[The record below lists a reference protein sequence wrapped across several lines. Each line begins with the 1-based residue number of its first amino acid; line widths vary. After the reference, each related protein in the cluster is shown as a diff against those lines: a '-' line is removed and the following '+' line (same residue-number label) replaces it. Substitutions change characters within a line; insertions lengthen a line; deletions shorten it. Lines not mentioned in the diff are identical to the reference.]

1 MMQSYDYCY
10 YQILAR
16 TDKLEFYVTSKDFFP
31 NTLVGGGK
39 EGSWYTT

>member
-10 YQILAR
+10 YQILAG
-16 TDKLEFYVTSKDFFP
+16 TDTLDFYVTSEDFFP
-31 NTLVGGGK
+31 DTLFRGGK